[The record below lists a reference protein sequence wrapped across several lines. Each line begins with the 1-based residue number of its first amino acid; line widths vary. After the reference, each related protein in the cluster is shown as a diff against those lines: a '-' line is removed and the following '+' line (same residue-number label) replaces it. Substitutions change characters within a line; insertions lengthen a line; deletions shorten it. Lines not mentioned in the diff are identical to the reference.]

1 MERLFKKAVE
11 LNPSDVNALSAY
23 GFTLSQLNES
33 DEAIEYLNRALKI
46 DPNNVSVI
54 GQLGLLYNN
63 LNMMAESDSLY
74 ELALQIDS
82 QNALINNNYAY
93 SLSER
98 NLQLDR
104 ALQMIEIAMAADS
117 SNSSYLD
124 TYGWIYFKLGNYN
137 KAYYYIQK
145 AIGVDGEGNAE
156 LLEHLGD
163 VLYMLDR
170 KEEAIDYWEKA
181 LKLDSANE
189 SLKKKN
195 INGV

>member
-1 MERLFKKAVE
+1 MSPFI
-11 LNPSDVNALSAY
+11 S
-23 GFTLSQLNES
+23 
-33 DEAIEYLNRALKI
+33 
-46 DPNNVSVI
+46 I
-54 GQLGLLYNN
+54 G
-63 LNMMAESDSLY
+63 SP
-74 ELALQIDS
+74 DS

-189 SLKKKN
+189 SLKRYASRPPST
-195 INGV
+195 